1 MKKRLLL
8 GCLSLALAACTLQK
22 RDTYAVPEVAV
33 PSSFKNDVL
42 KGMAPPPNVA
52 DGAAALP
59 KAVRDI
65 VVVEWWRSFGSG
77 ELDALIDRGLAN
89 NADLRIA
96 TLRLAQVRLRSE
108 QAAAGRLPSLTAPGL
123 MAIQAPGGA
132 SAGGIPLNGG
142 SGNAPVRAY
151 QGSLRAE
158 WRLDVW
164 GEQSALAESAA
175 LQVWRAAF
183 ERDNV
188 QRGLVASI
196 ASAYIEYISLNDR
209 LRLARETEAV
219 LAASLKSI
227 QKRTEAGDA
236 TLTDLEQQRSAI
248 FAVRAYMPMLEQ
260 QREEARNALSF
271 LVGTVPGQLQLSEA
285 GLDTLALPKVLPGMP
300 AALILRRPDVRMVEA
315 RMLAADA
322 DIDVARARILPS
334 VDLSSQ
340 LGFSSLFLST
350 LFTPQ
355 TLFWNTLANLSA
367 SIFDGGKRR
376 AEREISQS
384 IHEELVETYI
394 RSIYLAIREVE
405 TALSTIQLSGKRLDA
420 QGEAMRSARRAWQ
433 ISGEVYASG
442 AVDYLTLLDTERT
455 YHRQLDEYQRIRMD
469 YVRAY
474 INLFNAL
481 GGGVQQGDALPGTTP
496 RSVVQA
502 EPRLQVER
510 TEPAQA
516 APAVSTGIRLT
527 EDSAGKP
534 EEYWLVE
541 LPGLYHRTTISAVWR
556 DLRARFPTWMRD
568 RVVKPQLVGRIEESV
583 DAREAWFR
591 LSVAQFDSSA
601 SAEAFCLALQTGQ
614 QRCRIVSSR
623 GNEVV
628 KSAAEAPVAS
638 APAALSTPEE
648 SGKSALSKAEGGSR
662 EETGLASSRLESSR
676 PEEASFAVQLA
687 VFPTLDAAARNSRLW
702 EQKGYT
708 PYVVP
713 FRNPAGREFFAVR
726 VGEYA
731 QRSAAEREA
740 GRIGSREKI
749 VASVVSAF
757 SVDAVDGTDGGRP

>member
-1 MKKRLLL
+1 MRLLL
-8 GCLSLALAACTLQK
+8 GLLSLSLAACSLQK
-22 RDTYAVPEVAV
+22 RDAYDVPEVAL
-33 PSSFKNDVL
+33 PRAFKNDTAKRAEPL
-42 KGMAPPPNVA
+42 QAVA

-65 VVVEWWRSFGSG
+65 GVVEWWRSFGSP
-77 ELDALIDRGLAN
+77 ELDGLIDRALAN

-108 QAAAGRLPSLTAPGL
+108 QASASRLPALTAPGL
-123 MAIQAPGGA
+123 MAIQAPGGV

-188 QRGLVASI
+188 QRGLVASL
-196 ASAYIEYISLNDR
+196 ASSYVEYVSLNDR

-248 FAVRAYMPMLEQ
+248 FAVRASVPMLEQ
-260 QREEARNALSF
+260 QREEALNAIAF
-271 LVGTVPGQLQLSEA
+271 LVGTVPGQLRLSEA
-285 GLDTLALPKVLPGMP
+285 GVDTLALPKVLPGMP

-340 LGFSSLFLST
+340 VGFSSLFLST

-355 TLFWNTLANLSA
+355 TLFWNTLANLST

-405 TALSTIQLSGKRLDA
+405 TALATIQLSGKRLDA

-474 INLFNAL
+474 ISLFNAL
-481 GGGVQQGDALPGTTP
+481 GGGVQQGETLPGSGFRP
-496 RSVVQA
+496 AAVS
-502 EPRLQVER
+502 EPGRVQVER
-510 TEPAQA
+510 GEVVQLP
-516 APAVSTGIRLT
+516 PAVSAGIRPT

-541 LPGLYHRTTISAVWR
+541 LPGLYHRSTISAVWR
-556 DLRARFPTWMRD
+556 DLRARFPGWMRE

-591 LSVAQFDSSA
+591 LAVAQFNSPST
-601 SAEAFCLALQTGQ
+601 AEAFCLALQTGQ

-623 GNEVV
+623 GAEVLKV
-628 KSAAEAPVAS
+628 SGPPTSSAAPEAVEAVPANQPLAAAS
-638 APAALSTPEE
+638 EKLSPNADPAVVS
-648 SGKSALSKAEGGSR
+648 SQAETSR
-662 EETGLASSRLESSR
+662 QRDAGFTIQLGTFAS
-676 PEEASFAVQLA
+676 
-687 VFPTLDAAARNSRLW
+687 LDAAARSARAW
-702 EQKGYT
+702 EQRGYA

-713 FRNPAGREFFAVR
+713 SRNSVGRAVFAVR
-726 VGEYA
+726 VGEYV
-731 QRSAAEREA
+731 QRSAADREA
-740 GRIGSREKI
+740 GRIASREK
-749 VASVVSAF
+749 VAVSVVSAF
-757 SVDAVDGTDGGRP
+757 AGEAVAGFDGGAP